1 MASKAAAGT
10 SLPTPLLGGVGGGGV
25 GGAVD
30 GVVAGV
36 ELGDCVGVEPAN
48 SQFSL
53 QLFSEQKQYR

>member
-1 MASKAAAGT
+1 MVSKAVAGT
-10 SLPTPLLGGVGGGGV
+10 SLPTPLLGGVGGG
-25 GGAVD
+25 AVD
-30 GVVAGV
+30 GVGAGV